1 MAKSFTNNDG
11 FIQLT
16 LPRDAYELKILII
29 EFERIISEQGH
40 FTESN
45 YPFKIKTNFSTLVS
59 IVEFFR
65 QEPIISF
72 IHDDSIRD
80 LLGFKASTKNEEYNL

>member
-1 MAKSFTNNDG
+1 MAKSITNNDG

-16 LPRDAYELKILII
+16 LPGDSYELKILNF
-29 EFERIISEQGH
+29 EFKRIIFEQGH
-40 FTESN
+40 FTESD
-45 YPFKIKTNFSTLVS
+45 YPFKIKTNFSTLGS

-65 QEPIISF
+65 QEPITTF

-80 LLGFKASTKNEEYNL
+80 LLGFKASTINEEYNL